1 METLTLV
8 WINTLVLAC
17 LAFPTLYCVVVAL
30 RDVRGIGR
38 ESQAHIEVLRGILA
52 EQRALA
58 QVLREL
64 NESLKR

>member
-1 METLTLV
+1 MDTLTLV

-17 LAFPTLYCVVVAL
+17 LAVPTLYCGVIAL

-38 ESQAHIEVLRGILA
+38 DSRAHNEVLRGILA

-64 NESLKR
+64 HESLKR